1 MNFDDEIDSPLCLNC
16 GSTNLYRD
24 GESDDLI
31 CNDCNTQSQSYSQR
45 ETAEDT
51 EGTTT
56 VMRRSGSVPLRPSRR
71 SINIV
76 EDEIDED
83 FKVPSL
89 MEFTEAFL
97 ELVESAARK
106 SVSDDLLP
114 NLSHIEGFENYK
126 EQIVKDSREIF
137 FLFLE
142 RWDEAANDLM
152 IKYPGVRVSLLDKFL
167 PNFLRVVLWKQLN
180 LSCVGKFD
188 GKRNSDSDSD
198 DDTDNKVPHKSI
210 DKELEDEDEEENEKQ
225 GSQSQSKSPKRV
237 QWDNSQST
245 LLFDSQESTIH
256 TPTSKMRNESSQSN
270 TSTDFRQSQEPE
282 ESHKASWKKL
292 KEMIELGGMKLKD
305 ETLHWKL
312 AIVDIYPDMTLA
324 TSIVYLAHLSSQT
337 GVASNLFI
345 SWAKMGKYPHLL
357 DAYGQLSDRHQE
369 KLQNVKSRWRR
380 DRRHL
385 PDPDDLDRSAVSL
398 LTCLVEPKDP
408 KDNFLSDQYRLNVER
423 MENSTYLKKTKLIH
437 LLREKKRELKAR
449 KEGKDNSAESSLLQ
463 RENEDFDLE
472 HSPIKAFHL
481 GQSSQ
486 ESEGSPENTIS
497 YQPARNDPDI
507 PPTFFN
513 VGIMSNLFCAHLGVD
528 NRVLEFSHALMG
540 LPVYCDSRGVNQEDW
555 LPSPLKVR
563 IE

>member
-1 MNFDDEIDSPLCLNC
+1 MNFDDEIDSPVCLNC

-56 VMRRSGSVPLRPSRR
+56 VMRRSGSVPIRPSRR

-188 GKRNSDSDSD
+188 GKRDS
-198 DDTDNKVPHKSI
+198 DTDNDDKVPHKRI
-210 DKELEDEDEEENEKQ
+210 DKEDEDEDEDEEETEKQ

-256 TPTSKMRNESSQSN
+256 TPTSRMRNESQSN
-270 TSTDFRQSQEPE
+270 TDFKQFQKPE

-292 KEMIELGGMKLKD
+292 KTMIEYGGMKLKD

-324 TSIVYLAHLSSQT
+324 TSIVYLAHLCSQT

-345 SWAKMGKYPHLL
+345 AWAKMGKYPHLL

-380 DRRHL
+380 NRRHL
-385 PDPDDLDRSAVSL
+385 PDPDDLDRSVVSL

-423 MENSTYLKKTKLIH
+423 MENSTYLKKTKLIN
-437 LLREKKRELKAR
+437 LLREKKRELKVR

-472 HSPIKAFHL
+472 HSPLKAFHL

-486 ESEGSPENTIS
+486 ESEGSL
-497 YQPARNDPDI
+497 YPDI